1 MEYQVTTWLQS
12 DLRPR
17 LSLLGLSWRLR
28 RSRVRLQC
36 RGSKFNPWVGGP
48 LEERIATHS
57 SALTRRIPWTE
68 EPGGLQS
75 MGSQGVGHDRVI
87 DTFTLSPLILTSE
100 PVSDVSSFE
109 RRERSHF
116 NNISDTDVSKSHDV
130 KKKKWGLPLR
140 VTPGSAS
147 DPLWLLWIKPC
158 PRQHIQVHFRCQRS
172 PRNLR
177 FSPSLIS

>member
-36 RGSKFNPWVGGP
+36 RGSKFDPWVGGP

-130 KKKKWGLPLR
+130 KKKKMGP
-140 VTPGSAS
+140 PPA
-147 DPLWLLWIKPC
+147 C
-158 PRQHIQVHFRCQRS
+158 YPRLC
-172 PRNLR
+172 L
-177 FSPSLIS
+177 